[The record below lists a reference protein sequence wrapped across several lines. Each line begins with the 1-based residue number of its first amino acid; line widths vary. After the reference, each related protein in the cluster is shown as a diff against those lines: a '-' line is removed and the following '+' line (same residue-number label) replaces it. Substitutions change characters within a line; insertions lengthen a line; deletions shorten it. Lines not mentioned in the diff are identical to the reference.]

1 VSGAKETRQPSQ
13 QHVSARARLRPKSQL
28 TLPEEIRRALHVC
41 EGDEIEFT
49 VREDGTITVR
59 GYASI
64 PTDQMWLYK
73 AARGVSPA
81 ADEAITARP
90 GMAHESGEAMFKHL
104 DVLGAA
110 DA

>member
-1 VSGAKETRQPSQ
+1 MGEAKETRRPRQ
-13 QHVSARARLRPKSQL
+13 QASARARLRPKSQL
-28 TLPEEIRRALHVC
+28 TLPEEIRRALHVG

-64 PTDQMWLYK
+64 PTDQMWLYQ
-73 AARGVSPA
+73 AARGAHPA
-81 ADEAITARP
+81 TTEAIATRP
-90 GMAHESGEAMFKHL
+90 GVAHDSGEAMFKHL
-104 DVLGAA
+104 DVMGAA